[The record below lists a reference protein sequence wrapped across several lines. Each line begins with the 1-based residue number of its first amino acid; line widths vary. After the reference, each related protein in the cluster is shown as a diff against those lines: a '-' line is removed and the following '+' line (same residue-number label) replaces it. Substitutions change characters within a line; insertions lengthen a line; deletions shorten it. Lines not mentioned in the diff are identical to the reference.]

1 MGDTAQNMNFD
12 ARVVKTVRNLKISHI
27 EIQIIVIVLL
37 QQIIQMKIPLINQKK
52 KSIYKI

>member
-37 QQIIQMKIPLINQKK
+37 QQIIQM
-52 KSIYKI
+52 